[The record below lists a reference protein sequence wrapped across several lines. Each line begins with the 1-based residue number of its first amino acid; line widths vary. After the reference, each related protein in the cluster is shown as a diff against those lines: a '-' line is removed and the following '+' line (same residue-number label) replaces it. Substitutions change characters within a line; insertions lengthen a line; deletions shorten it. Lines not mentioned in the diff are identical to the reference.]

1 MVSLCWWPVSRY
13 DMAELTIA
21 QWVQKQRK
29 LQEDIRRGLPLE
41 IAART
46 VHTLRVNRIFHEGRN
61 TAGGSIGAYDRTRE
75 LWVPDSRLRRNG
87 SHRGKTGKPIK
98 TTYFKSYFALK
109 SAQGFDAGTVNL
121 RLTNDLQS
129 DFANARLSKGSDNVP
144 TTPPIKVSPALWKEE
159 LRRSKNVDKMNGNEK
174 RFGRI
179 FGPTKQE
186 EEQFQK
192 VGYFE
197 MVKIL
202 KSAGW

>member
-1 MVSLCWWPVSRY
+1 
-13 DMAELTIA
+13 MAELTIA

-75 LWVPDSRLRRNG
+75 LWVPDSNLRRNG

-109 SAQGFDAGTVNL
+109 SEQGFDAGTVNL

-159 LRRSKNVDKMNGNEK
+159 LRRSKNVDKMNGNER

-179 FGPTKQE
+179 FGATKQE

-192 VGYFE
+192 TGYDE
-197 MVKIL
+197 MVRIL

>member
-1 MVSLCWWPVSRY
+1 
-13 DMAELTIA
+13 MAELTIT

-29 LQEDIRRGLPLE
+29 LQEDIRKGLPLE

-61 TAGGSIGAYDRTRE
+61 TAGGSIGSYDRSRE

-87 SHRGKTGKPIK
+87 SHRGKTGKAIK

-109 SAQGFDAGTVNL
+109 SEQGFDAGTVNL

-144 TTPPIKVSPALWKEE
+144 TTPPIKASPSLWKEQ
-159 LRRSKNVDKMNGNEK
+159 LRRSKNVDKMNGNER

-179 FGPTKQE
+179 FGATKQE
-186 EEQFQK
+186 QDQFQK
-192 VGYFE
+192 TGYDE
-197 MVKIL
+197 MVRIL

>member
-1 MVSLCWWPVSRY
+1 MVGLCGRPVSRY
-13 DMAELTIA
+13 DMAELTIT

-29 LQEDIRRGLPLE
+29 LQEDIRKGLPLE

-61 TAGGSIGAYDRTRE
+61 TAGGSIGSYDRNRE

-87 SHRGKTGKPIK
+87 SHSGKTGKAIK

-109 SAQGFDAGTVNL
+109 SEQGFDAGTVNL

-179 FGPTKQE
+179 FGATKQE

-197 MVKIL
+197 MIKIL

>member
-1 MVSLCWWPVSRY
+1 
-13 DMAELTIA
+13 MAELTIT

-29 LQEDIRRGLPLE
+29 VREDIRRGLPLE

-46 VHTLRVNRIFHEGRN
+46 VHTLRVNRIFHEGKN
-61 TAGGSIGAYDRTRE
+61 SAGGSIGSYDRNRE
-75 LWVPDSRLRRNG
+75 LWVPDSKLRRNG

-109 SAQGFDAGTVNL
+109 GAQGFDAGTVNL

-129 DFANARLSKGSDNVP
+129 DFANARLSKDDDSPPKDVR
-144 TTPPIKVSPALWKEE
+144 PIKATPSLWKEQ
-159 LRRSKNVDKMNGNEK
+159 LRRSKNVEKIGGLEK

-186 EEQFQK
+186 QDTFQR
-192 VGYFE
+192 VGMFE
-197 MVKIL
+197 MMKLL

>member
-1 MVSLCWWPVSRY
+1 
-13 DMAELTIA
+13 MAELTIT

-29 LQEDIRRGLPLE
+29 LQEELRKGLPLE
-41 IAART
+41 MAART

-61 TAGGSIGAYDRTRE
+61 TAGGSIGSYDRTRE
-75 LWVPDSRLRRNG
+75 LWVPDSKLRRNG
-87 SHRGKTGKPIK
+87 SHRGKTGRAIK

-129 DFANARLSKGSDNVP
+129 DFANARLSKGDDSPPKDAR
-144 TTPPIKVSPALWKEE
+144 PIKVSPSLWKEQ
-159 LRRSKNVDKMNGNEK
+159 LRRQKNVDKMNGNEK

-179 FGPTKQE
+179 FGYTKQE
-186 EEQFQK
+186 EDQFQK
-192 VGYFE
+192 VGMFE
-197 MVKIL
+197 MMRLL